1 MKLTLK
7 TGSGIGNLV
16 LTLALLPFGFTII
29 ESYGQGTFFDD
40 ESLEHDKL
48 VVSNPQLINQ
58 FWARITGAES
68 GSMIGIESDIM
79 NYSSNEMTLTFIVQV
94 KDEEGITVALTL
106 LQDLSAVPNHSLKPA
121 IFWLPEEDGYYHAE
135 IFVWESVNNPVPLAQ
150 ISTVNFNVY

>member
-29 ESYGQGTFFDD
+29 ESYGQGTFFDN
-40 ESLEHDKL
+40 ESLERDKL
-48 VVSNPQLINQ
+48 AVSNPQLINQ

-68 GSMIGIESDIM
+68 GTMIGIESDIM
-79 NYSSNEMTLTFIVQV
+79 NNSLNEMTLTFIVQI

-106 LQDLSAVPNHSLKPA
+106 LQDLSAAPNHSLKPA

-135 IFVWESVNNPVPLAQ
+135 IFVWESVSNPVPLAQ